1 MILGELLP
9 VTHYLLI
16 TYNPSPVYALPM
28 TLHAS
33 SIHCAPQNPC
43 ARFASIHEDLQG
55 MLTEEL
61 QLYTSQYLMQT
72 YARVPVSIVR
82 GQGCKVYDA
91 EGREYLDFVAG
102 VAVNALGHG
111 HPDLVT
117 AIEQQARHL
126 IHTSNLYYSEP
137 QVQLAQQLVELSFG
151 QKVFFC
157 NSGAEANEAAIKLGR
172 KYATETFGPDR
183 FEIITMQN
191 SFHGRTLATLTAT
204 GQSKIHQG
212 FAPLLHGFTY
222 ADLNDIESVKRQ
234 ITDRTAAVMVEP
246 IQGEGGVIVADQT
259 FLQELRS
266 LCTERQILLIFDEI
280 QTGIG
285 RTGTMFAYEQY
296 GIEPDIM
303 TLAKGLGGGIPIGAC
318 VATETISQALGPGSH
333 GSTFGGNPLAC
344 AASLAVL
351 RVLLDSQLL
360 DKVRTVGSYLKKG
373 LQELQSRIPLMKEVR
388 GVGLLQGVEL
398 SIEGQS
404 LVQDCLA
411 RRVLINCTV
420 DRVLRFIPPLIVT
433 QQEIDQ
439 LLKVLS
445 EVLNKRL

>member
-1 MILGELLP
+1 
-9 VTHYLLI
+9 
-16 TYNPSPVYALPM
+16 
-28 TLHAS
+28 
-33 SIHCAPQNPC
+33 
-43 ARFASIHEDLQG
+43 

-61 QLYTSQYLMQT
+61 EHYSSQYLMPT
-72 YARVPVSIVR
+72 YARIPISIVR

-102 VAVNALGHG
+102 IAVNALGHG

-117 AIEQQARHL
+117 AIERQARHL

-157 NSGAEANEAAIKLGR
+157 NSGAEANEAAIKLAR
-172 KYATETFGPDR
+172 KYSTEKFGPER
-183 FEIITMQN
+183 FEIITLHN

-204 GQSKIHQG
+204 GQAKVHQG
-212 FAPLLHGFTY
+212 FAPLPVGFSY
-222 ADLNDIESVKRQ
+222 ATLNDIQSVKSQ
-234 ITDRTAAVMVEP
+234 ITDRTAAVLVEP
-246 IQGEGGVIVADQT
+246 IQGEGGVVVADQA
-259 FLQELRS
+259 FMQELRT
-266 LCTERQILLIFDEI
+266 LCNERQILLIFDEI

-296 GIEPDIM
+296 GIQPDVM
-303 TLAKGLGGGIPIGAC
+303 TLAKGLGGGVPIGAC
-318 VATETISQALGPGSH
+318 IATDNVALAFGPGSH

-360 DKVRTVGSYLKKG
+360 EKISQVGSYLKKG
-373 LQELQSRIPLMKEVR
+373 LQELHSRIPLIKDVR
-388 GVGLLQGVEL
+388 GVGLLQGIEL
-398 SIEGQS
+398 SIEGKS
-404 LVQDCLA
+404 VVQDCLT
-411 RRVLINCTV
+411 RRVLINCTM

-433 QQEIDQ
+433 QKEIDR
-439 LLKVLS
+439 LLQVLS
-445 EVLNKRL
+445 DVLIKRL

>member
-1 MILGELLP
+1 
-9 VTHYLLI
+9 
-16 TYNPSPVYALPM
+16 
-28 TLHAS
+28 
-33 SIHCAPQNPC
+33 
-43 ARFASIHEDLQG
+43 

-61 QLYTSQYLMQT
+61 ELYASQYIMQT
-72 YARVPVSIVR
+72 YARVPLSIVR
-82 GQGCKVYDA
+82 GQGCRVYDA

-137 QVQLAQQLVELSFG
+137 QVQLARQLVDLSFG

-157 NSGAEANEAAIKLGR
+157 NSGAEANEAAIKLAR
-172 KYATETFGPDR
+172 KYATETFGPER
-183 FEIITMQN
+183 CEIITMHN

-204 GQSKIHQG
+204 GQAKIRQG
-212 FAPLLHGFTY
+212 FDPLPAGFSY
-222 ADLNDIESVKRQ
+222 ATLNDIESVKAL
-234 ITDRTAAVMVEP
+234 ISDRTAAVLVEP
-246 IQGEGGVIVADQT
+246 IQGEGGVVVADHP
-259 FLQELRS
+259 FIQELRA

-280 QTGIG
+280 QTGVG

-303 TLAKGLGGGIPIGAC
+303 TLAKGLGGGVPIGAC
-318 VATETISQALGPGSH
+318 IATDTIAKAFGPGSH

-351 RVLLDSQLL
+351 RVLVDSQLVE
-360 DKVRTVGSYLKKG
+360 KVHTTGSYLKKG
-373 LQELQSRIPLMKEVR
+373 LEELQSRIPLIKEVR
-388 GVGLLQGVEL
+388 GLGLLQGVEL
-398 SIEGQS
+398 TCEGKSVVDECQT
-404 LVQDCLA
+404 
-411 RRVLINCTV
+411 RRVLINCTME
-420 DRVLRFIPPLIVT
+420 RVLRFIPPLIVT
-433 QQEIDQ
+433 QPDIDR
-439 LLKVLS
+439 LLKILS

>member
-1 MILGELLP
+1 
-9 VTHYLLI
+9 
-16 TYNPSPVYALPM
+16 
-28 TLHAS
+28 
-33 SIHCAPQNPC
+33 
-43 ARFASIHEDLQG
+43 

-61 QLYTSQYLMQT
+61 ERYSSQYLMQT
-72 YARVPVSIVR
+72 YARIPISIVR

-117 AIEQQARHL
+117 AIEKQARHL

-157 NSGAEANEAAIKLGR
+157 NSGAEANEAAIKLAR
-172 KYATETFGPDR
+172 KYSTETFGPER
-183 FEIITMQN
+183 FEIITMHN

-204 GQSKIHQG
+204 GQTKVHQG
-212 FAPLLHGFTY
+212 FAPLLAGFTY
-222 ADLNDIESVKRQ
+222 ATLNDIESVKSH
-234 ITDRTAAVMVEP
+234 ITDRTAAVLVEP
-246 IQGEGGVIVADQT
+246 IQGEGGVVVADQT
-259 FLQELRS
+259 FMQELRT
-266 LCTERQILLIFDEI
+266 LCTERQILLMFDEI

-296 GIEPDIM
+296 GIQPDVM
-303 TLAKGLGGGIPIGAC
+303 TLAKGLGGGVPIGAC
-318 VATETISQALGPGSH
+318 IAVDNVAQAFGPGSH

-360 DKVRTVGSYLKKG
+360 EKIRTVGSYLKKG
-373 LQELQSRIPLMKEVR
+373 LQELQARIPLIKDIR
-388 GVGLLQGVEL
+388 GVGLLQGIEL
-398 SIEGQS
+398 SVEGKS
-404 LVQDCLA
+404 VVQDCLT
-411 RRVLINCTV
+411 RRVLINCTM
-420 DRVLRFIPPLIVT
+420 DRVLRLIPPLIVT
-433 QQEIDQ
+433 QKEIDQ

-445 EVLNKRL
+445 DVLIKRL